1 MERNVSFEEISDGK
15 RYKNSDIVKIGCN
28 DCSGCSSCCENMGG
42 LITLDPYDIHRM
54 AIGLSLLTEVNDAES
69 SIISSLF
76 SSNIALIADRGVVIP
91 TLKMDEKTGK
101 CTFLNENGR
110 CSIHD
115 YRSGVCRLFPLGRIY
130 EDNSFSYFIQKDEC
144 PHPNKTKVKIKNW
157 MGTKDI
163 NKYEKYICDWH
174 FFIRD
179 IQEYAKSSSEEEMT
193 QVNNVLLKMFFITPY
208 NDEFYEDFYSRL
220 NKVKQL
226 LT

>member
-15 RYKNSDIVKIGCN
+15 RYKNTDIVKIGCN
-28 DCSGCSSCCENMGG
+28 DCSGCSSCCENMVG
-42 LITLDPYDIHRM
+42 LITLDPYDIYRM
-54 AIGLSLLTEVNDAES
+54 AEGLALLSEVPEGS
-69 SIISSLF
+69 SSVITALF
-76 SSNIALIADRGVVIP
+76 SNNLELIIDRGVVIP
-91 TLKMDEKTGK
+91 TLKMNEKTGK

-130 EDNSFSYFIQKDEC
+130 NEDSFSYFIQKDEC
-144 PHPNKTKVKIKNW
+144 QYPNKTKVKIKNW

-174 FFIRD
+174 FFIRE
-179 IQEYAKSSSEEEMT
+179 IQEYAKNATEDEMA
-193 QVNNVLLKMFFITPY
+193 QVNNVLLKMFFVTPY
-208 NDEFYEDFYSRL
+208 SKEFYEDFYNRL
-220 NKVKQL
+220 YKVKQL